1 LHRSARG
8 AAAALAGALL
18 LVLAVAAPR
27 AAADEVD
34 IIVLKEHGVGSATL
48 AQPYLERFMA
58 LAAQQNGWAA
68 AKGQYL
74 TNRAAGV
81 SFIKAHAPHYG
92 ILSLG
97 AFLALR
103 GPYHLEVVGR
113 VASALVGG
121 EQYFVVSKTAQDL
134 AGCNGRTL
142 ASDHA
147 DDVRF
152 VERVVAR
159 GAFKLGE
166 FKLVPNQR
174 PLQSIKQL
182 LGGEVE
188 CALIDDAQ
196 LAELQ
201 HLQGGADVR
210 VVWKSA
216 KLPQMVVVAF
226 PSAPAGERKTFQANL
241 RHVCDGD
248 DGEAACAEV
257 GIRALDAAGAADYA
271 DVVSAYGG

>member
-1 LHRSARG
+1 MVAGVLLL
-8 AAAALAGALL
+8 ALAVPPA
-18 LVLAVAAPR
+18 R
-27 AAADEVD
+27 AGSDEVE
-34 IIVLKEHGVGSATL
+34 ILVLKEHGVGSATL
-48 AQPYLERFMA
+48 AQPYLERFMT
-58 LAAQQNGWAA
+58 LAARQNGWDA

-81 SFIKAHAPHYG
+81 AFIKAHAPHYG
-92 ILSLG
+92 IMSLG

-103 GPYHLEVVGR
+103 APYHLEVVGR
-113 VASALVGG
+113 VASTLVGG
-121 EQYFVVSKTAQDL
+121 EQYFVVSKTAEDL
-134 AGCNGRTL
+134 AGCGGQTL

-182 LGGEVE
+182 LGGEVA

-201 HLQGGADVR
+201 HIEGGADVH
-210 VVWKSA
+210 VVWRSE

-226 PSAPAGERKTFQANL
+226 PGAPAGERKTFQANL

-248 DGEAACAEV
+248 EGQSSCAEV
-257 GIRALDAAGAADYA
+257 GIRALDAARASDYA
-271 DVVSAYGG
+271 DVVSAYGS